1 MNQQNII
8 LDIGDNILL
17 HPDHYEYANPNAASL
32 MQSLRAFGYDIS
44 TAIADLI
51 DNSITAQASRVS
63 VQFEWNNGEPWISI
77 ADNGYGMNEQELFEA
92 MKTGSK
98 NPLESRA
105 ENDLGRFGLGLK
117 TASLSQCKRL
127 TVASKKKCGQINVR
141 CWDLDIVTKGQ
152 AWILLKTA
160 SDTAT
165 KIIDKH
171 FESYETG
178 TMVVWEKIDRIIPGT
193 HINDEEYQ
201 HAFLTYAQAVRDH
214 IAVVFSSYM
223 SGSRK
228 VIFELNGRTIDM
240 WDPFMTDNSYTT
252 RMPTECLY
260 VNDAEV
266 KIKTYILPHQSK
278 LSAEEFSKN
287 AGLHGWNAQQGFY
300 IFRNNRLI
308 VAGEWLLPGMEKL
321 EQYRLA
327 RIRIDIGNETDNEW
341 SIDVRKSTAVP
352 PISIQKEIKR
362 IAVAAQR
369 ESAKIYRHRG
379 KKLARKGKQ
388 EQFFVWHQNVRHGKL
403 GYSINR
409 DHPII
414 RELLKSD
421 VKQQI
426 KQLLALVEETIPV
439 PMIISDYAEKA
450 DEMLSP
456 FEGKTT
462 GDYDRMIKV
471 LYDMYIESGCTS
483 REAIENIAST
493 EPYVYAPEKVAMF
506 CDKEGINYEQ

>member
-1 MNQQNII
+1 MAIQDGI
-8 LDIGDNILL
+8 LDIGGSISL
-17 HPDHYEYANPNAASL
+17 HPEDYEYANPNAASL

-51 DNSITAQASRVS
+51 DNSITAQANRVS
-63 VQFEWNNGEPWISI
+63 IQFEWNDGTPWISI
-77 ADNGYGMNEQELFEA
+77 ADNGYGMSERELFEA

-98 NPLESRA
+98 SPLENRA

-127 TVASKKKCGQINVR
+127 TVASKTKCGQVNIR

-160 SDTAT
+160 SDTARN
-165 KIIDKH
+165 IIDKY
-171 FESYETG
+171 FETCASG
-178 TMVVWEKIDRIIPGT
+178 TIVVWEKIDRIIPGT

-201 HAFLTYAQAVRDH
+201 SAFLTYAQAVKDH
-214 IAVVFSSYM
+214 ISVVFSSYM
-223 SGSRK
+223 SGSKK
-228 VIFELNGRTIDM
+228 VIFELNGRIIDM

-252 RMPTECLY
+252 RLPTEHLY
-260 VNDAEV
+260 VNGAEV
-266 KIKTYILPHQSK
+266 RVKTYILPHQSK

-308 VAGEWLLPGMEKL
+308 VSGEWLLPGMEKL

-327 RIRIDIGNETDNEW
+327 RIRIDIGNETDTEW
-341 SIDVRKSTAVP
+341 GIDVRKSTAVP

-362 IAVAAQR
+362 IAIAAQR

-379 KKLARKGKQ
+379 KKLARIGKQ

-421 VKQQI
+421 ANQQI
-426 KQLLALVEETIPV
+426 KQLLALVEETVPV
-439 PMIISDYAEKA
+439 PMIISDYAEKS
-450 DEMLSP
+450 DKMLSP
-456 FEGKTT
+456 FEGKAT
-462 GDYDRMIKV
+462 GDYDSMIKI

-483 REAIENIAST
+483 QEAIKNIANT
-493 EPYVYAPEKVAMF
+493 EPYIYAPEKITIF
-506 CDKEGINYEQ
+506 CDKEGINYEW

>member
-228 VIFELNGRTIDM
+228 VIFEL
-240 WDPFMTDNSYTT
+240 
-252 RMPTECLY
+252 
-260 VNDAEV
+260 
-266 KIKTYILPHQSK
+266 
-278 LSAEEFSKN
+278 
-287 AGLHGWNAQQGFY
+287 
-300 IFRNNRLI
+300 
-308 VAGEWLLPGMEKL
+308 KL
-321 EQYRLA
+321 EFW
-327 RIRIDIGNETDNEW
+327 E
-341 SIDVRKSTAVP
+341 AV
-352 PISIQKEIKR
+352 I
-362 IAVAAQR
+362 
-369 ESAKIYRHRG
+369 
-379 KKLARKGKQ
+379 
-388 EQFFVWHQNVRHGKL
+388 
-403 GYSINR
+403 
-409 DHPII
+409 
-414 RELLKSD
+414 
-421 VKQQI
+421 
-426 KQLLALVEETIPV
+426 
-439 PMIISDYAEKA
+439 
-450 DEMLSP
+450 
-456 FEGKTT
+456 
-462 GDYDRMIKV
+462 
-471 LYDMYIESGCTS
+471 
-483 REAIENIAST
+483 
-493 EPYVYAPEKVAMF
+493 
-506 CDKEGINYEQ
+506 